1 MNCFKCN
8 NPIPEARIK
17 AIPTTKTCVKCS
29 SVQAVAGFNVVT
41 SKTEY
46 AHLQI
51 VDQETANH
59 MHSLASRSS
68 FGVSRG
74 VKFRFDSRKN

>member
-1 MNCFKCN
+1 MNCVKCCAS
-8 NPIPEARIK
+8 IPEARLK

-41 SKTEY
+41 GKNEY
-46 AHLQI
+46 AQLQI
-51 VDQETANH
+51 MDRESAER
-59 MHSLASRSS
+59 MHFLASRSS